1 MFTVIRAVS
10 VAVPPGPV
18 AVAWYVTDD
27 AGFTERFPVA
37 PTSPNPGSMRTFA
50 AFLASHVNVV
60 FWPRLIVVGFARN
73 VIAGAGGG
81 GGAVGGGGGGG
92 GGGGAAA
99 TLFLQPN
106 ASREAVRTTNATFL
120 MREELIACL
129 LVESYWGYPDHAG
142 PVFLP
147 VFVSCRTFVPSRSM
161 E

>member
-1 MFTVIRAVS
+1 MPLF
-10 VAVPPGPV
+10 G
-18 AVAWYVTDD
+18 
-27 AGFTERFPVA
+27 G
-37 PTSPNPGSMRTFA
+37 
-50 AFLASHVNVV
+50 FLACSVKILS
-60 FWPRLIVVGFARN
+60 WPRLIVVSFACN
-73 VIAGAGGG
+73 GIASSG
-81 GGAVGGGGGGG
+81 GGAGVVGGGGGGG

-120 MREELIACL
+120 MREELIAMSPV